1 MKITLEK
8 NTGDGAT
15 TVPYTALTE
24 IVTATIDAGTT
35 FKVPMHVEFLGQS
48 KLYYAEPCGFR
59 VEGDKPELVAA
70 KLGHLLPSLIS
81 TARFPSYVF
90 VARSAGYHFPV
101 YTIGHEV
108 FATTPGGPQFRHVE
122 LAKVREYLTDY
133 LNTIG
138 ILGNGSQDDKLHV
151 RGVDTTT
158 LEMIRPLF
166 YLKKRI
172 EGQTDFWA
180 PVFFSAETKTN
191 QATVYTY
198 AASARRAA
206 PYDAALG
213 ILALR
218 DIVAAALI
226 DDKRLNASY
235 DLRIDRIFAETWA
248 ELQAYLGSESA
259 EITISSITLPVYTAP
274 DGLYIAA
281 EKRVDENR
289 YNLYLGTTLENVKAS
304 ITRNFVR
311 RGI

>member
-35 FKVPMHVEFLGQS
+35 FNVPVRNEYLGLS
-48 KLYYAEPCGFR
+48 RLYYAEPCGFR
-59 VEGDKPELVAA
+59 VEGDTPELVAA

-101 YTIGHEV
+101 YTIGNEV

-122 LAKVREYLTDY
+122 LAKVREYLADY
-133 LNTIG
+133 LNEIG
-138 ILGNGSQDDKLHV
+138 ILGNGSEDDKLHV
-151 RGVDTTT
+151 RGVDSDT
-158 LEMIRPLF
+158 LEMVRPLL
-166 YLKKRI
+166 YLKKRLA
-172 EGQTDFWA
+172 GQTDFWA
-180 PVFFSAETKTN
+180 PVFFSAETN
-191 QATVYTY
+191 TVYTY
-198 AASARRAA
+198 AASARRTA
-206 PYDAALG
+206 PYDAARG

-218 DIVAAALI
+218 DIVAEALI
-226 DDKRLNASY
+226 ADKRLSASY
-235 DLRIDRIFAETWA
+235 DLRIDRVFAETWD
-248 ELQAYLGSESA
+248 ELKAYLGSQSA
-259 EITISSITLPVYTAP
+259 EITISDITLPVYTAP

-281 EKRVDENR
+281 EKRIDENR
-289 YNLYLGTTLENVKAS
+289 FNLYLGGTLDGVKTAIS
-304 ITRNFVR
+304 QNFVR